1 MSKKNEKSDKKYL
14 HHYNE
19 LQFQIKS
26 KANKTDK
33 IQIMFFYCKLN
44 EFIHRKIHEQLK
56 LFIIKKNIIAL
67 MKKLWFNLFFC
78 EQKEV
83 SLYQKKSESFQKT
96 NNRSGTKSEEKI
108 FQSDKDW
115 FVKCFNCN
123 KIDHLVKNC

>member
-1 MSKKNEKSDKKYL
+1 MNKKNEKLNEKYL
-14 HHYNE
+14 CHYNE

-44 EFIHRKIHEQLK
+44 ELICKKIHEQLK

-67 MKKLWFNLFFC
+67 AKKLQLNLFFC

-83 SLYQKKSESFQKT
+83 SLYQKKLKSFQKT
-96 NNRSGTKSEEKI
+96 NNRSGTKSERKI
-108 FQSDKDW
+108 SQNDKD
-115 FVKCFNCN
+115 
-123 KIDHLVKNC
+123 